1 MHFFFP
7 VLAAPK
13 IWMFYNLRNVIG
25 ELEHFHFLSD
35 AWNHDCALSLT
46 IPCVCLVTQLCLT
59 RCDLMDCSPPGS
71 SVHGD
76 SPGKNTGVGCC
87 VLLPGTFPTQGSNPG
102 LLHCRL
108 ILYQLSH
115 KGRLDILWLS
125 SLMLILCDP
134 MHCDLLDSSV
144 HGIP

>member
-13 IWMFYNLRNVIG
+13 IWTFYNLRNVIG

-46 IPCVCLVTQLCLT
+46 IPCVCLVTQLCPTL
-59 RCDLMDCSPPGS
+59 CDPMDCSPPGS

-76 SPGKNTGVGCC
+76 SPGKNTGGGWLCSPPGD
-87 VLLPGTFPTQGSNPG
+87 LPNPG
-102 LLHCRL
+102 IEPRSPALKADSLPTEP
-108 ILYQLSH
+108 Q
-115 KGRLDILWLS
+115 GRLDILWLS